1 MKHAESGS
9 TRDRR
14 HNAPFER
21 TFYHL
26 KYPVNALIQHR
37 MASGITLLIA
47 AIVAMFAA
55 NSPLSEYYLWFINLP
70 ISLKVGGWEMEE
82 TLQLWVSD
90 GLMAIFFLAI
100 GLEIKRE
107 LLVGELSTPR
117 KAALPVVAA
126 LGGIIVPAIIYVAIN
141 PHPIESYGWGIPVA
155 TDIAFAIGVLALLGE
170 RVPRS
175 LYMFLIT
182 LAVVDDLAAVLII
195 ALFYTD
201 HIALDYLSKAAVM
214 FAVLVG
220 LNLIGIRRP
229 LPYFIVGTML
239 WFAMLK
245 SGIHATIAGVLLALT
260 IPARSKT
267 MPSYFSERVH
277 HLIEQMSDILFSY
290 DQKRK
295 EGKEVRESHEQH
307 SIISVFHRGIG
318 MVESPLH
325 KVQDDLRLPIA
336 FIVMPFFAFVNA
348 GVPINLE
355 LLTGE
360 LSHHVSMG
368 VFFGLLLGKFTGI
381 SLASLASI
389 KFGIAHLPGN
399 VEFKHILGASFV
411 AGIGFTMSMFIAGLA
426 FRDTPE
432 LIRIAKMGILTGS
445 LIAGSIGYVI
455 LRIVFRGNM
464 DEHGLINERFPETA
478 HNGKFKGEEKSD
490 E

>member
-1 MKHAESGS
+1 MSAHNQPDTNLKTMKKTNPGWLGDE
-9 TRDRR
+9 R

-21 TFYHL
+21 IFYRL
-26 KYPVNALIQHR
+26 KLPVNALIQHK

-47 AIVAMFAA
+47 AILALIAA
-55 NSPLSEYYLWFINLP
+55 NSPLSEYYLWFINMS

-126 LGGIIVPAIIYVAIN
+126 LGGIIVPAIIYVTIN
-141 PHPIESYGWGIPVA
+141 PHPIESYGWAIPVA
-155 TDIAFAIGVLALLGE
+155 TDIAFAIGVLAILGE

-182 LAVVDDLAAVLII
+182 LAVVDDLVAVLII

-201 HIALDYLSKAAVM
+201 HIAFDYLSKAAIM
-214 FAVLVG
+214 FTVLIAF
-220 LNLIGIRRP
+220 NLVGIRRP
-229 LPYFIVGTML
+229 LPYFIVGAIL

-260 IPARSKT
+260 IPASSKIR
-267 MPSYFSERVH
+267 PSYFSERFH
-277 HLIEQMSDILFSY
+277 HLIAHMSDIVYNY
-290 DQKRK
+290 DQKRR

-307 SIISVFHRGIG
+307 SIISTFHRGIAL
-318 MVESPLH
+318 VESPLH
-325 KVQDDLRLPIA
+325 KVQEDLRLPIA

-355 LLTGE
+355 LLSVN
-360 LSHHVSMG
+360 LAHPISMG
-368 VFFGLLLGKFTGI
+368 VIFGLFFGKISGI
-381 SLASLASI
+381 SLASLAAVKLGGARLPEGVKLQHI
-389 KFGIAHLPGN
+389 FGAGFL
-399 VEFKHILGASFV
+399 
-411 AGIGFTMSMFIAGLA
+411 AGIGFTMSMFIAVLA
-426 FRDTPE
+426 FRNTPE
-432 LIRIAKMGILTGS
+432 LIKIAKMGILTASIISGS
-445 LIAGSIGYVI
+445 VGYI
-455 LRIVFRGNM
+455 FLRIVFAGNANK
-464 DEHGLINERFPETA
+464 HTSTN
-478 HNGKFKGEEKSD
+478 S
-490 E
+490 